1 MADARKTA
9 VNALMRVNCG
19 AAYSNIVLNEVL
31 SKSELTGADRALA
44 SALFYGVLDRKITL
58 DYIISQFV
66 KTPVKKI
73 APLTINTLRTAVYQI
88 YYMDKIP
95 DSAAVNEAV
104 KLVKGS
110 KESGNAGFV
119 NAVLRNILRN
129 RVKLPDGSDIKSLS
143 VKYSC
148 PAAVVGSFVKDYGT
162 ETAKQLLIASLDTP
176 PLTVRVN
183 TLKISAE
190 ELAEKLEEQGITAEI
205 SEDKNAL
212 VLKHCSDISENK
224 LYREGLFYAQDLASQ
239 RAVGAA
245 DPKPG
250 ERVLDICAAPGGK
263 SFTAAMLMQN
273 AGEIISCDLYE
284 QRVRLIESGAQ
295 RLGIG
300 IIKPKTA
307 NAEIYDETLGEFD
320 FPCSGLGVLR
330 RKPEIKY
337 KGVCL
342 DETLTQ
348 TQLKIL
354 ENAARYVKTGGRIL
368 YSTCTLRQ
376 NENENLVNSFIMR
389 YNMFRKAYEHTYMPH
404 IDKTDG
410 FYCALLI
417 KEGNAP
423 LE

>member
-58 DYIISQFV
+58 DYIISQFI

-183 TLKISAE
+183 TLKISAG
-190 ELAEKLEEQGITAEI
+190 ELAEKLKEQGITAET
-205 SEDKNAL
+205 SGDKNAFI
-212 VLKHCSDISENK
+212 LKHCSDISENE
-224 LYREGLFYAQDLASQ
+224 LYKSGLFYAQDLASQ

-263 SFTAAMLMQN
+263 SFTAAMLMPN

-320 FPCSGLGVLR
+320 LVLCDVPCSGLGVLR

-342 DETLTQ
+342 DEALTK

-354 ENAARYVKTGGRIL
+354 E
-368 YSTCTLRQ
+368 TLRGMLKRAA
-376 NENENLVNSFIMR
+376 E
-389 YNMFRKAYEHTYMPH
+389 
-404 IDKTDG
+404 
-410 FYCALLI
+410 FYIPPAR
-417 KEGNAP
+417 
-423 LE
+423 

>member
-31 SKSELTGADRALA
+31 AKSGLTGADRALA

-73 APLTINTLRTAVYQI
+73 APLTINALRIAVYQI

-129 RVKLPDGSDIKSLS
+129 RVEMPNGSDIKSLS

-148 PAAVVGSFVKDYGT
+148 PAAIVGSFVKDYGT

-183 TLKISAE
+183 TLKISAG

-224 LYREGLFYAQDLASQ
+224 LYREGLFYAQDIASQ
-239 RAVGAA
+239 RAVGTA

-250 ERVLDICAAPGGK
+250 ERVLDICAAPGGR
-263 SFTAAMLMQN
+263 ALPRQ
-273 AGEIISCDLYE
+273 CLC
-284 QRVRLIESGAQ
+284 
-295 RLGIG
+295 
-300 IIKPKTA
+300 KTRA
-307 NAEIYDETLGEFD
+307 
-320 FPCSGLGVLR
+320 
-330 RKPEIKY
+330 K
-337 KGVCL
+337 
-342 DETLTQ
+342 
-348 TQLKIL
+348 
-354 ENAARYVKTGGRIL
+354 
-368 YSTCTLRQ
+368 
-376 NENENLVNSFIMR
+376 
-389 YNMFRKAYEHTYMPH
+389 
-404 IDKTDG
+404 
-410 FYCALLI
+410 
-417 KEGNAP
+417 
-423 LE
+423 

>member
-31 SKSELTGADRALA
+31 AKSELTGADRALA

-58 DYIISQFV
+58 DYIISQFI

-110 KESGNAGFV
+110 KESGNSGFV

-190 ELAEKLEEQGITAEI
+190 ELAGPKQAEI
-205 SEDKNAL
+205 EM
-212 VLKHCSDISENK
+212 
-224 LYREGLFYAQDLASQ
+224 RLF
-239 RAVGAA
+239 
-245 DPKPG
+245 
-250 ERVLDICAAPGGK
+250 
-263 SFTAAMLMQN
+263 
-273 AGEIISCDLYE
+273 
-284 QRVRLIESGAQ
+284 
-295 RLGIG
+295 
-300 IIKPKTA
+300 
-307 NAEIYDETLGEFD
+307 
-320 FPCSGLGVLR
+320 
-330 RKPEIKY
+330 
-337 KGVCL
+337 
-342 DETLTQ
+342 
-348 TQLKIL
+348 
-354 ENAARYVKTGGRIL
+354 
-368 YSTCTLRQ
+368 
-376 NENENLVNSFIMR
+376 
-389 YNMFRKAYEHTYMPH
+389 
-404 IDKTDG
+404 
-410 FYCALLI
+410 
-417 KEGNAP
+417 
-423 LE
+423 